1 MPKRSRHRVH
11 SKSFLESMGESGRSR
26 PTARSEG
33 AGKVLRNETDLEP
46 GYPSNAFHSK
56 SYREDVDFSKTSTFG
71 SNVKYSPYMRHYK
84 KYKALKDFFF

>member
-1 MPKRSRHRVH
+1 
-11 SKSFLESMGESGRSR
+11 MGDRGRSR

-33 AGKVLRNETDLEP
+33 AGKVLETNLEP

-84 KYKALKDFFF
+84 KYKALKYFLKGFTEKSRFQLKQRP